1 MDVYNTEDEQVEA
14 IKKWLAEN
22 GKSAIFGV
30 VLGLSAIFGW
40 RSWQSNEIEQAETAS
55 EIYQSSLV
63 AMGEENQ
70 QQAIDSANTLI
81 NDYGNTGYAVL
92 ARLLMAY
99 IETQKSNYSAA
110 EEHLMRALESTDNET
125 LKHEINL
132 RLARVYTENKK
143 FDLALNLLNE
153 GASNNFSSQY
163 NELKGDIYVQQG
175 KNDDAKLAYQQA
187 IAEAESAAFDPG
199 LLNIK
204 LSSVD

>member
-1 MDVYNTEDEQVEA
+1 LDVYNTEDEQVEA